1 VRQSHLQT
9 LWQALGAGANEH
21 PGYWPALGV
30 QLPALALGPAH
41 KSAKSPLVLFPR
53 RAACFHKHNQQLW
66 LELLPSESIEPYGTS
81 SKEACG
87 LSQHLVHY

>member
-1 VRQSHLQT
+1 MIKSVPSTELPHSLLSAAKRKEEK
-9 LWQALGAGANEH
+9 W
-21 PGYWPALGV
+21 

-53 RAACFHKHNQQLW
+53 RAACFRKHNQQLW
-66 LELLPSESIEPYGTS
+66 PELLLSESIEPYGTS

-87 LSQHLVHY
+87 LNQHLVHY